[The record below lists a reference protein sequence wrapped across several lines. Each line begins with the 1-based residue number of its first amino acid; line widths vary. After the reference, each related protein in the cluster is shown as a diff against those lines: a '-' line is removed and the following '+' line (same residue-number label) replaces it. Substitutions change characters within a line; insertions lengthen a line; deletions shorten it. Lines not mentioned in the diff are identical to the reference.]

1 MATNRFLCEVCG
13 EGFQREQNLQ
23 LHRRGHNLPW
33 KLKQRNPRD
42 AGRRKVYLCP
52 EPTCVHHDP
61 SRAHRRPD
69 GDQKHFSRKHGEKK
83 WKCDKC
89 SKKYAVQSDWKPRQ
103 DLRHPRSTHCT
114 AATALLQVTS
124 TTAPAVTSN
133 EQQQQRSSQ
142 QPNSTLF
149 ANLYSSSMQQQQH
162 HHHHHQES
170 APPQMSAT
178 ALLQKAA
185 QMGATTSSGNS
196 SSFAM
201 FCNMNESKFRQAE
214 EMTRD
219 FLGVGS
225 MLRMSQ
231 REQMGS
237 SAAELG
243 KSFAGGSLQ

>member
-1 MATNRFLCEVCG
+1 MAVFGIGGEEIGQMKQQQQHPLNPAMARPLLKPPPRQQLLPSQIELLSLPDRLRLQIRTRSGGAVAKTLMATNRFLCEVCG

-114 AATALLQVTS
+114 AATALLQVTY
-124 TTAPAVTSN
+124 A
-133 EQQQQRSSQ
+133 RSGSIGR
-142 QPNSTLF
+142 S
-149 ANLYSSSMQQQQH
+149 
-162 HHHHHQES
+162 
-170 APPQMSAT
+170 
-178 ALLQKAA
+178 
-185 QMGATTSSGNS
+185 
-196 SSFAM
+196 
-201 FCNMNESKFRQAE
+201 
-214 EMTRD
+214 
-219 FLGVGS
+219 VG
-225 MLRMSQ
+225 
-231 REQMGS
+231 
-237 SAAELG
+237 
-243 KSFAGGSLQ
+243 